1 MWVTTTQIVRA
12 VAEWPVRSQQVARRN
27 ALVGATA
34 LADRRRERIEVE
46 EFLKQHLATRA
57 ARLDVA
63 ARGA

>member
-46 EFLKQHLATRA
+46 EFLEQHLATRA

>member
-27 ALVGATA
+27 ALVCATP
-34 LADRRRERIEVE
+34 LADRRRERIDVE
-46 EFLKQHLATRA
+46 EFLEQHLATR

>member
-12 VAEWPVRSQQVARRN
+12 VAGWPVRSQQVARRN

-46 EFLKQHLATRA
+46 EFLEQHLAT
-57 ARLDVA
+57 RLDVA